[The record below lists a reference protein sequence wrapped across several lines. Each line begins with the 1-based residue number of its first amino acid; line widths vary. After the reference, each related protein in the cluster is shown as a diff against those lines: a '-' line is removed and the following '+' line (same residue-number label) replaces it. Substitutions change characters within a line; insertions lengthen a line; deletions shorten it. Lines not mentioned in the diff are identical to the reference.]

1 MLNISEILKALRK
14 QRGWTMD
21 RLSAKSYVSRTHI
34 SNIENGRIGPSLAT
48 AEALL
53 DALGYEL
60 TVQPKREKLK

>member
-1 MLNISEILKALRK
+1 MLRINEIIKALRK

-21 RLSAKSYVSRTHI
+21 RLSAKAYVSRTHI
-34 SNIENGRIGPSLAT
+34 SNIESGRIGPSLAT

-53 DALGYEL
+53 EAMGYEL

>member
-1 MLNISEILKALRK
+1 MLRINEIINALRK

-53 DALGYEL
+53 EAMGYEL
-60 TVQPKREKLK
+60 TVQPKRERLK